1 MGFGPGTTTVV
12 PGPSSFRI
20 VLMIGRLAAVVLS
33 LVSATT
39 VLRAQTPAAPSAAVP
54 LFDAAVRAQQA
65 GDWAGAEA
73 DYQRLL
79 IDEPR
84 NVEALANL
92 GVVYVNLGRYDDA
105 IACYRKALD
114 ISLLNAPIR
123 MNLGLAYYKAA
134 RYEEA
139 IPEFDRVLAASPGLY
154 NAQILKAD
162 SYLQLGQA
170 AKAVSI
176 LDPIASAHDDDPAFD
191 YVFGMA
197 LLQDKQTEKG
207 LPYLD
212 RILKRGD
219 SAEAH
224 LLLGLAKQSG
234 ADFAEAREEFKKA
247 VDLNAE
253 LPMAHSLL
261 GQALLKTGD
270 RDRAKA
276 AFDQELAINPNDFE
290 SHLYLGVILKE
301 DSSFDAALQHFTRAQ
316 TLRPGDLGVRYQ
328 IASLYVAR
336 GDTERALPELE
347 SIVKTAPDF
356 VEAHVS
362 LATVYYRLKRKS
374 DGDAERVI
382 VDRLSAKAAQ
392 TGPGAAAGAGA
403 DPAKPQ
409 ED

>member
-1 MGFGPGTTTVV
+1 MASSTSTWGGT
-12 PGPSSFRI
+12 
-20 VLMIGRLAAVVLS
+20 
-33 LVSATT
+33 
-39 VLRAQTPAAPSAAVP
+39 
-54 LFDAAVRAQQA
+54 
-65 GDWAGAEA
+65 
-73 DYQRLL
+73 
-79 IDEPR
+79 
-84 NVEALANL
+84 N
-92 GVVYVNLGRYDDA
+92 DA
-105 IACYRKALD
+105 IASYRKALE
-114 ISLLNAPIR
+114 ISYLNTPIR
-123 MNLGLAYYKAA
+123 MNLGLAFYKAA

-139 IPEFDRVLAASPGLY
+139 VPEFDRVLAVNPGLY
-154 NAQILKAD
+154 NALVLKAD
-162 SYLQLGQA
+162 CLLQLGRA
-170 AKAVSI
+170 HDAVAV
-176 LDPIASAHDDDPAFD
+176 LDPLAADHAEDAAFD

-224 LLLGLAKQSG
+224 LLMGLAKQSA

-247 VDLNAE
+247 VDLNPE

-270 RDRAKA
+270 RDRARA
-276 AFDQELAINPNDFE
+276 AFEQELALNPNDFE

-301 DSSFDAALQHFTRAQ
+301 DSSFDAALQHFSRAQ
-316 TLRPGDLGVRYQ
+316 TLRPADLGVRYQ

-336 GDTERALPELE
+336 GDTDRALPELE
-347 SIVKTAPDF
+347 SIVKAAPDF

-362 LATVYYRLKRKS
+362 LATVYYRLKRKA
-374 DGDAERVI
+374 DGDAERAI

-392 TGPGAAAGAGA
+392 AGPGGIPGAAA
-403 DPAKPQ
+403 DPARPQ